1 MKDYLVKGYAVNQ
14 KQLSRLNETIEIQS
28 KMLASAIDSD
38 SSEVLKVVNEYTKA
52 LSLLDDYDH
61 QLFNQL

>member
-1 MKDYLVKGYAVNQ
+1 MKGYAVNQ
-14 KQLSRLNETIEIQS
+14 IQLSRLHKTIEIQS
-28 KMLASAIDSD
+28 KMLATAIDSD
-38 SSEVLKVVNEYTKA
+38 SSEVLKAVNKYTIA